1 VGPDSAWDEVVRL
14 LGPPLGGP
22 VVQRDGAVGRACGES
37 LVYGYPGLV
46 VETTRFGGLATVTLY
61 GT

>member
-1 VGPDSAWDEVVRL
+1 M
-14 LGPPLGGP
+14 
-22 VVQRDGAVGRACGES
+22 VQRDGAVGRACGES